1 MHRLGEANEVERVR
15 EKADAEQGEGNDDG
29 NNKFTGHELS

>member
-1 MHRLGEANEVERVR
+1 MHRLSEAKEIERVH
-15 EKADAEQGEGNDDG
+15 EKADANQGEDNDDG